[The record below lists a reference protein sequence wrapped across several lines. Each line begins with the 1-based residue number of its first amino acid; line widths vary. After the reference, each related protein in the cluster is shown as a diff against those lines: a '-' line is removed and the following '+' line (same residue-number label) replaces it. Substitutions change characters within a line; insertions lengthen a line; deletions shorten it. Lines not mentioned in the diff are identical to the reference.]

1 MLRGFFASRAGVTP
15 PGESMAK
22 EEGVGVEGT
31 VIERLRNL
39 RFRVEIRDGHF
50 VMAYVAGKIRH
61 QSSRILEG
69 DRVGLMLSPYDL
81 TQGRIVYRLK
91 T

>member
-1 MLRGFFASRAGVTP
+1 
-15 PGESMAK
+15 MAK

-31 VIERLRNL
+31 VMERLRNL
-39 RFRVEIRDGHF
+39 RFHVAVSGGHH
-50 VMAYVAGKIRH
+50 VMAYVAGKIRN
-61 QSSRILEG
+61 QSGRMLEG

-91 T
+91 A

>member
-1 MLRGFFASRAGVTP
+1 MELSKLRGAVVLMS
-15 PGESMAK
+15 K

-31 VIERLRNL
+31 VVERLRNL
-39 RFRVEIRDGHF
+39 RFRVELTGGHL

-61 QSSRILEG
+61 QSRRILEG

-81 TQGRIVYRLK
+81 TQGRIVYQLK
-91 T
+91 